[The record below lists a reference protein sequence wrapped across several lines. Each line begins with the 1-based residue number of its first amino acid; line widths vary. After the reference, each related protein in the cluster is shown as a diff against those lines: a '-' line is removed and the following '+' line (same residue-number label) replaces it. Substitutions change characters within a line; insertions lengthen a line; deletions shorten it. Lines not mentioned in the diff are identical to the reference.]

1 MELYHSPWEA
11 YPFLSD
17 APDDLRCD
25 FELLTDEIASRTGLL
40 RSQLEDEALRAELLQ
55 VCELVYHANPTLRTR
70 FTVTPDEIQW
80 LASAVEAKGAAL
92 GSCCP
97 RAALLPAPRTSFASS
112 ARPWCVFSTATP
124 IRATRWSPLCWI

>member
-55 VCELVYHANPTLRTR
+55 VCELVYHSNPTLRTR

-80 LASAVEAKGAAL
+80 LASAVERLRSQSEGRCA
-92 GSCCP
+92 
-97 RAALLPAPRTSFASS
+97 RFVLP
-112 ARPWCVFSTATP
+112 
-124 IRATRWSPLCWI
+124 